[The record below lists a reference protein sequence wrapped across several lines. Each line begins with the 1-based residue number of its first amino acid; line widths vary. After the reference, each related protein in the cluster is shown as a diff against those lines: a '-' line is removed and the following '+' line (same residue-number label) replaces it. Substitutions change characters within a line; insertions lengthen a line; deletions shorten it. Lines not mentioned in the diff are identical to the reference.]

1 MTKNDDF
8 KFDVVIGNP
17 PYQEEA
23 GGTSSSDKPIYNY
36 FIDEA
41 YKISEIT
48 ELITPGRFLFNA
60 GATPKAWNRK
70 MLSNSHVKVTY
81 YNSNSS
87 VVFENTDIKGGVAVT
102 LYDEKQDF
110 GEIGT
115 FTIFN
120 ELNSIVKKVNPFIR
134 EYGCLTDIIYSQNKF
149 NLEELNDHYKTLNR
163 KDKRLESNIFSLDI
177 FKPERESDEDLK
189 IIGVIDN
196 KRVYRYVNKK
206 YIDCNNTNLNE
217 YKVMLPKSNGSG
229 ALGEG
234 LSTPLIGYTRT
245 FIGIGSFESESEAN
259 AALKYVKGKF
269 ARVMLGVLKVTQD
282 NNPGKWKMVPLQD
295 FSSNSDI
302 DWTKSIAEIDQQL
315 YQKYN
320 LSQDEIDF
328 IETHVKE
335 MD

>member
-1 MTKNDDF
+1 MGTHLTKKKQGEQALAISPF
-8 KFDVVIGNP
+8 I
-17 PYQEEA
+17 
-23 GGTSSSDKPIYNY
+23 TI

-134 EYGCLTDIIYSQNKF
+134 GSSPKCWCK
-149 NLEELNDHYKTLNR
+149 LN
-163 KDKRLESNIFSLDI
+163 S
-177 FKPERESDEDLK
+177 
-189 IIGVIDN
+189 
-196 KRVYRYVNKK
+196 
-206 YIDCNNTNLNE
+206 
-217 YKVMLPKSNGSG
+217 
-229 ALGEG
+229 A
-234 LSTPLIGYTRT
+234 
-245 FIGIGSFESESEAN
+245 
-259 AALKYVKGKF
+259 
-269 ARVMLGVLKVTQD
+269 
-282 NNPGKWKMVPLQD
+282 
-295 FSSNSDI
+295 
-302 DWTKSIAEIDQQL
+302 
-315 YQKYN
+315 N
-320 LSQDEIDF
+320 LSF
-328 IETHVKE
+328 HKLKHTGFF
-335 MD
+335 

>member
-163 KDKRLESNIFSLDI
+163 KDKRLES
-177 FKPERESDEDLK
+177 
-189 IIGVIDN
+189 
-196 KRVYRYVNKK
+196 
-206 YIDCNNTNLNE
+206 
-217 YKVMLPKSNGSG
+217 KVKSKML
-229 ALGEG
+229 
-234 LSTPLIGYTRT
+234 
-245 FIGIGSFESESEAN
+245 
-259 AALKYVKGKF
+259 V
-269 ARVMLGVLKVTQD
+269 
-282 NNPGKWKMVPLQD
+282 
-295 FSSNSDI
+295 
-302 DWTKSIAEIDQQL
+302 
-315 YQKYN
+315 
-320 LSQDEIDF
+320 
-328 IETHVKE
+328 
-335 MD
+335 